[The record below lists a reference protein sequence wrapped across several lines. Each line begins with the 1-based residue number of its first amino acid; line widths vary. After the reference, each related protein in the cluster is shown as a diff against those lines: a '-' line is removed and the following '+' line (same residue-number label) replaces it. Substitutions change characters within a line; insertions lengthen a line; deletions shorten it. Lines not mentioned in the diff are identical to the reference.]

1 MLKSIQ
7 VSKADLIAV
16 VEANRTHHREEH
28 QKAHAAWRIQQQS
41 ALSNAH
47 AHLVNHGALPERG
60 TILLSEP
67 KSYEAEYS
75 KALRML
81 NMSVS
86 DTIELSAQEYE
97 ELVEDN
103 WHWQSAFKAVSATY
117 IGK

>member
-16 VEANRTHHREEH
+16 VEANRTNHREEH
-28 QKAHAAWRIQQQS
+28 QKAHAAWRSQQQS
-41 ALSNAH
+41 ALSEAH
-47 AHLVNHGALPERG
+47 AHLVNNGTLPDRGA
-60 TILLSEP
+60 ILLPEP

-81 NMSVS
+81 HMSVA

-117 IGK
+117 ARK